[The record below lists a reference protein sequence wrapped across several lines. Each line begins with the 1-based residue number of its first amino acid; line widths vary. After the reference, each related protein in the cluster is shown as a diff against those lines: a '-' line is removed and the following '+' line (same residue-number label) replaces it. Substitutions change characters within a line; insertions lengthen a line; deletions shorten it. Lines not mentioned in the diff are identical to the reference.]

1 MDENRKAQ
9 LDRALEQQS
18 LRVKYYFRDI
28 NQSAVHQAKQQI
40 ILRKLGQLSKEEQEY
55 YDRRAAGGLG
65 SSSPPPSPSQPTPP
79 LPSYPPAPPPPP
91 PPATLRLPGD
101 GTPLGSL
108 AGDVWRIGKIPT
120 KSGWHLETAYVM
132 ARLSEIAY
140 WKLTEFEIDQ
150 DGRYKVLEPSIA
162 REWQAKNRVRIDV
175 EASLEALDLEV
186 RVIERDRFLYL
197 TASCRDFAIIAVR
210 GTRPKS
216 IRDWL
221 IDLDAQH
228 APMDDGHYH
237 MGFAKEAF
245 EALPQI
251 EQAVGTS
258 KRIYFTG
265 HSLGAAVASVLSQ
278 MWIQSDRV
286 APLYVFASPRFA
298 SKTLAN
304 SSRRFMVQKP
314 LDPVPHLPPRIFGYS
329 DAGSERLSLPEG
341 TYRNAAST
349 CFMLLGKGIK
359 AHSIEGIREE
369 LGAMTGEHFAPD
381 IYIQKLLGQN

>member
-1 MDENRKAQ
+1 MDEYRKSQ
-9 LDRALEQQS
+9 LDNALEQNS
-18 LRVKYYFRDI
+18 LRVKLYFRNI
-28 NQSAVHQAKQQI
+28 SQSAVHQAKQLI
-40 ILRKLGQLSKEEQEY
+40 ILGKLGQLSKEEQDY
-55 YDRRAAGGLG
+55 YDRNVAEEFGG
-65 SSSPPPSPSQPTPP
+65 SSPPTSPPPTPPPPPSPPA
-79 LPSYPPAPPPPP
+79 PPAPPPP
-91 PPATLRLPGD
+91 AKLRLPRG
-101 GTPLGSL
+101 GTPLESL
-108 AGDVWRIGKIPT
+108 SRDVWRVGREPT
-120 KSGWHLETAYVM
+120 KSGWDLETAYVM

-140 WKLTEFEIDQ
+140 WELTDFEIDQ

-162 REWQAKNRVRIDV
+162 RDWQANNQVRIDLG
-175 EASLEALDLEV
+175 ASLGAMDLEV

-197 TASCRDFAIIAVR
+197 TTSCRDFAIVAVR

-216 IRDWL
+216 LKDWL
-221 IDLDAQH
+221 IDFDAQH

-251 EQAVGTS
+251 EQAIGTS

-278 MWIQSDRV
+278 IWEPKDRV

-298 SKTLAN
+298 SRSLAS

-314 LDPVPHLPPRIFGYS
+314 LDPIPHLPPRIFGYS
-329 DAGSERLSLPEG
+329 DAGTERLSLPKG
-341 TYRNAAST
+341 TYRNAAGT
-349 CFMLLGKGIK
+349 CLMLLGKAIK

-381 IYIQKLLGQN
+381 IYIQKLLERN